1 MSQFH
6 ELLVACASAL
16 AEAQVEAG
24 AAAELLDEPLSP
36 VSFLHRDISTA
47 LADCRAIHD
56 LYYEV
61 EEGAANGDEHAGLAA
76 NPEADD
82 AGGTTGMGTDDDEA
96 MREQGANHGV

>member
-6 ELLVACASAL
+6 ELLVACAAAL

-56 LYYEV
+56 LYYE
-61 EEGAANGDEHAGLAA
+61 EAEDTHGDEHAGLDA
-76 NPEADD
+76 NPEAVD
-82 AGGTTGMGTDDDEA
+82 AA
-96 MREQGANHGV
+96 GAEGLGAADAV